1 RCGQQARLEVP
12 IAPYAQTYSP
22 GSKDGLDPGC
32 LTAFSERWSIA
43 GIVSTTC
50 VTNNAVTNNIW
61 CPS

>member
-43 GIVSTTC
+43 VSVRPATPRESSDG
-50 VTNNAVTNNIW
+50 VRVR
-61 CPS
+61 